1 MHNIKNIRANFEN
14 FKNKLKNRNV
24 NIDLN
29 NIIILD
35 KKNRELIQNK
45 ETLEK
50 EKKDI
55 SKKKIKVYL
64 RNQKKFLIKLIYY
77 LKNKKILKTI

>member
-50 EKKDI
+50 EKKDM
-55 SKKKIKVYL
+55 SKKKDKSLFEKSKEISNKINL
-64 RNQKKFLIKLIYY
+64 LSEEQKK
-77 LKNKKILKTI
+77 LKTI

>member
-50 EKKDI
+50 EKKHI
-55 SKKKIKVYL
+55 SKKKDKSVDFF
-64 RNQKKFLIKLIYY
+64 N
-77 LKNKKILKTI
+77 TAH

>member
-29 NIIILD
+29 NIIIYPEEFGFACCLSTHFIVF
-35 KKNRELIQNK
+35 KPWEYFLLPIRQR
-45 ETLEK
+45 
-50 EKKDI
+50 I
-55 SKKKIKVYL
+55 S
-64 RNQKKFLIKLIYY
+64 
-77 LKNKKILKTI
+77 